1 LRTGP
6 EANDVQHLTFIP
18 QLHRA
23 THAVALALAS
33 DPELDVSQAE
43 AHVLAHL
50 HESGPA
56 RISELHERFG
66 HRRSTLTSVLDR
78 LERRA
83 LVTRKKDPAD
93 RRSFVVNLTKKG
105 RPVAAAVHRAL
116 LEIERAA
123 LAGLSEAK
131 RAQVTD
137 ALDAFASSAGGR
149 RRA

>member
-1 LRTGP
+1 MRTSP
-6 EANDVQHLTFIP
+6 EANAVQRLTFIP

-33 DPELDVSQAE
+33 DPNLDVSQAE

-78 LERRA
+78 LEQRA
-83 LVTRKKDPAD
+83 LITRTSDPAD
-93 RRSFVVNLTKKG
+93 RRSFVVSVTNT
-105 RPVAAAVHRAL
+105 P
-116 LEIERAA
+116 ERSTA
-123 LAGLSEAK
+123 
-131 RAQVTD
+131 
-137 ALDAFASSAGGR
+137 
-149 RRA
+149 